1 MCTCW
6 ITFYVHWTDEQW
18 AMFDATRFRNQ
29 HEGIDDGK
37 YWFFFRFAFQCIGNG
52 RWEFDTFSV
61 CAFFSLAFSLTCFFF
76 VLLRFNS
83 SLLIHLFAADL
94 LLCEWVCVYLCVGR
108 CRHLR
113 KFIKYFHC
121 EIFSLKFISMNA
133 NKNRALPS
141 NLEYFQSQF
150 RPPWQD
156 DAVNERKRER

>member
-1 MCTCW
+1 MSS
-6 ITFYVHWTDEQW
+6 EQCSTPLAFETNTKELMMENIDFFFVLHFNAL
-18 AMFDATRFRNQ
+18 AMVAGSLTRFQ
-29 HEGIDDGK
+29 
-37 YWFFFRFAFQCIGNG
+37 FAL
-52 RWEFDTFSV
+52 
-61 CAFFSLAFSLTCFFF
+61 FFSLAFSLTCFFF